1 MPTQIPDDAVGRD
14 IVDADG
20 NQVGIVTAVKHGT
33 AYVDADP
40 GITDKIRTRLGWE
53 DTSEEDYP
61 LQEEAIDTIT
71 DDEIRLSGDL

>member
-20 NQVGIVTAVKHGT
+20 NQVGIATAVKHGT

>member
-1 MPTQIPDDAVGRD
+1 MPTPIPDDAVGRD
-14 IVDADG
+14 VVDAEG

-53 DTSEEDYP
+53 DTDEEDYP
-61 LQEEAIDTIT
+61 LQEEAIDTVT